1 MAPNP
6 PKLTEA
12 QIADFRDVFAVFDKD
27 NSGSI
32 TADELGAV
40 MKQLGL
46 APSDTE
52 LQDLINEAD
61 TNKDGVIN
69 FDEFLILMSHNAKPA
84 DTDQE
89 LLRAFEVFDKDGS
102 GTITTSELK
111 DVLRSLGE
119 NLTDE
124 ELDEMVKL
132 TDKNGDGVIDYHE
145 FASIMK

>member
-1 MAPNP
+1 
-6 PKLTEA
+6 
-12 QIADFRDVFAVFDKD
+12 
-27 NSGSI
+27 
-32 TADELGAV
+32 
-40 MKQLGL
+40 
-46 APSDTE
+46 
-52 LQDLINEAD
+52 
-61 TNKDGVIN
+61 
-69 FDEFLILMSHNAKPA
+69 MSHNAKPA

-132 TDKNGDGVIDYHE
+132 TDKNGDGVIDCKWLFGGSCE
-145 FASIMK
+145 RQANDDDTRQTMNLPA

>member
-1 MAPNP
+1 V
-6 PKLTEA
+6 
-12 QIADFRDVFAVFDKD
+12 IA
-27 NSGSI
+27 
-32 TADELGAV
+32 
-40 MKQLGL
+40 
-46 APSDTE
+46 
-52 LQDLINEAD
+52 
-61 TNKDGVIN
+61 
-69 FDEFLILMSHNAKPA
+69 EFLILMSHNAKPA

-132 TDKNGDGVIDYHE
+132 TDKNGDGVIDCKCRLVAL
-145 FASIMK
+145 ASGKLTMSILNRP